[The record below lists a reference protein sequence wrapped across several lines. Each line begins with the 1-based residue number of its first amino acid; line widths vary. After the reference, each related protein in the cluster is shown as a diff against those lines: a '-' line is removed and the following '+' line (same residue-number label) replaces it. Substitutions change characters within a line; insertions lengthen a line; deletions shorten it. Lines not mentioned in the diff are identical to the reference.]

1 MLPDMDG
8 FEITR
13 RLRLEKETSII
24 MMTARDSIMD
34 IVAVSL

>member
-1 MLPDMDG
+1 MDG

-13 RLRLEKETSII
+13 RLRLEKDTSII

-34 IVAVSL
+34 LSLIHI